1 MMNDIKLDCN
11 YVTIEVKTIR
21 ASESGELREVIEKK
35 KVPDFVAEIL
45 TGKPASRDNRST
57 SDVK

>member
-1 MMNDIKLDCN
+1 MLNDIKLDCN

-21 ASESGELREVIEKK
+21 TSESGKLYEVSEKK

-45 TGKPASRDNRST
+45 TGKPVSRDDRSA